1 MLLGILFVLSS
12 AVMNWCE
19 KIQFRILG
27 EGKCRLDRVSGKLFI
42 HLRNSVILVLFLFR
56 QKRWDLGRRCRYH
69 HSIFFFPIWLFVL
82 FGNMNMDLYLLDLV
96 LLTICYVLI
105 TVVRIELSFLEWMFC
120 WWSSCF
126 CILALLEWEIVIFCN
141 PDMSNQFRPKLSNS
155 TSYES

>member
-1 MLLGILFVLSS
+1 MWTFLCFCFVVCVLS
-12 AVMNWCE
+12 W
-19 KIQFRILG
+19 
-27 EGKCRLDRVSGKLFI
+27 
-42 HLRNSVILVLFLFR
+42 
-56 QKRWDLGRRCRYH
+56 LGRRCRYH

-96 LLTICYVLI
+96 LLTICFFLI

-126 CILALLEWEIVIFCN
+126 CILALLEWEIVIIPY

-155 TSYES
+155 TPIWIVRFSCLRGSQLIRKILHFMLRG